1 MLGVIVHILSYFPFV
16 ILRSP
21 MTLFRNWVGVFWSVS
36 LEHSVEHIPFD
47 LWRVCFIWCASIFMI
62 RMITFWVWNDH
73 NIRIFFFKMINYVFV
88 VAKFAPSS
96 LKCSVYGEVSRYII
110 IHFVLVRI
118 SEFQLMNA
126 CLDFQQN
133 IFNFFLTNF
142 NSSHSNNK

>member
-47 LWRVCFIWCASIFMI
+47 LWRVCILYSVPLFSWLEWLLFGYETTTRSG
-62 RMITFWVWNDH
+62 
-73 NIRIFFFKMINYVFV
+73 FFFQMINYVFV

-96 LKCSVYGEVSRYII
+96 LKCSVYGAVSRYII

-133 IFNFFLTNF
+133 IFNIFLTNF
-142 NSSHSNNK
+142 NSSHSNKK

>member
-1 MLGVIVHILSYFPFV
+1 MKQPQYQ
-16 ILRSP
+16 
-21 MTLFRNWVGVFWSVS
+21 
-36 LEHSVEHIPFD
+36 D
-47 LWRVCFIWCASIFMI
+47 
-62 RMITFWVWNDH
+62 
-73 NIRIFFFKMINYVFV
+73 FFFEMINYVFV

-133 IFNFFLTNF
+133 IFDFRFKVNF
-142 NSSHSNNK
+142 NSSDSKTDAYLERRKCFEKQLFLSLINDCVIFGCKITSKTKINIFETSSS